1 MFKQGVDYQKFA
13 EEKAQK
19 FANNLDEQ
27 TLPADYKK
35 MLEDK
40 KQAEIKKKEDEKRQK
55 EEAIKKAEEDQ
66 KKKIADEL
74 KKKEDEQKKKENP
87 KAQLEQQPPKEDG
100 PTMTSIVVNHILNE
114 DDKDD
119 EADIQKVVHRVNTDE
134 ERLQKALK

>member
-1 MFKQGVDYQKFA
+1 MQDDIGLVMAKGLSVVYKQKPENPVDFFA
-13 EEKAQK
+13 KW
-19 FANNLDEQ
+19 L
-27 TLPADYKK
+27 L
-35 MLEDK
+35 L
-40 KQAEIKKKEDEKRQK
+40 QAEIKKKEDEKRQK